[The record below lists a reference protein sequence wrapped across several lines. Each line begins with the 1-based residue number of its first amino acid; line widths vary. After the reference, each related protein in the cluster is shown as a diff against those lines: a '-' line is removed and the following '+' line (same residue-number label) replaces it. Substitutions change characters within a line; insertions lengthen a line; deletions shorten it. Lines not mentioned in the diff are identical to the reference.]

1 MKKALITFIL
11 LLTMPLAYAQ
21 IHEVGFGL
29 GGTNYVGDIGSA
41 QFINP
46 KNIGYNVFYRWNKS
60 PRHSYRLSFSQH
72 KLTGNDA
79 DASSESRKERG
90 LRFDNTLQQL
100 SLGIEFNFF
109 EFDLHQENFAM
120 TPYLYAGLSGIRYS
134 DIYHRN
140 KKMIKGDK
148 KYNAAIPFAAGMK
161 IRVNP
166 QININAEV
174 TATYTFTDNL
184 DGSHPTSSST
194 KRYRFGKSGN
204 DWFFYSGIT
213 ISYTFGHNPCY
224 CAD

>member
-1 MKKALITFIL
+1 MKKALLTFIIL
-11 LLTMPLAYAQ
+11 LSMPLAHAQ

-29 GGTNYVGDIGSA
+29 GGTNYVGDIGSS

-46 KNIGYNVFYRWNKS
+46 TNLGYNVFYRWNKS
-60 PRHSYRLSFSQH
+60 PRHSYRVSFSQQ

-79 DASSESRKERG
+79 DASSESRKARG
-90 LRFDNTLQQL
+90 LRFDNTIQQL
-100 SLGIEFNFF
+100 SLGLEFNFF

-120 TPYLYAGLSGIRYS
+120 TPYLYAGVSGIRYNDLYFRGS
-134 DIYHRN
+134 RLT
-140 KKMIKGDK
+140 KGDK
-148 KYNAAIPFAAGMK
+148 KYTAAIPFAAGMK

-174 TATYTFTDNL
+174 TATYSFTNNL
-184 DGSHPTSSST
+184 DGSYPSES
-194 KRYRFGKSGN
+194 KLENFRFGKNGN

>member
-1 MKKALITFIL
+1 MKKALLTFIIL
-11 LLTMPLAYAQ
+11 LSMPLAHAQ

-29 GGTNYVGDIGSA
+29 GGTNYVGDIGST

-46 KNIGYNVFYRWNKS
+46 KNLGYNVFYRWNKS
-60 PRHSYRLSFSQH
+60 PRHSYRVSFSQQ
-72 KLTGNDA
+72 KLVGNDA
-79 DASSESRKERG
+79 DASSESRKARG
-90 LRFDNTLQQL
+90 LRFDNTIQQL

-120 TPYLYAGLSGIRYS
+120 TPYLFAGISGVRYTDLYYRGSRLS
-134 DIYHRN
+134 
-140 KKMIKGDK
+140 KGDK
-148 KYNAAIPFAAGMK
+148 KYTGAIPFAAGMK
-161 IRVNP
+161 IRVHP

-174 TATYTFTDNL
+174 TATYSFTNNL
-184 DGSHPTSSST
+184 DGSYPAES
-194 KRYRFGKSGN
+194 KLENFRFGKNGN

>member
-1 MKKALITFIL
+1 MKKALLTFITL
-11 LLTMPLAYAQ
+11 LSMPLAHAQ

-29 GGTNYVGDIGSA
+29 GGTNYVGDIGSS

-46 KNIGYNVFYRWNKS
+46 TNLGYNVFYRWNKS
-60 PRHSYRLSFSQH
+60 PRHSYRVSFSQQ

-79 DASSESRKERG
+79 DASSESRKARG
-90 LRFDNTLQQL
+90 LRFDNTIQQL
-100 SLGIEFNFF
+100 SLGLEFNFF

-120 TPYLYAGLSGIRYS
+120 TPYLYAGVSGIRYNDLYFRGS
-134 DIYHRN
+134 RLT
-140 KKMIKGDK
+140 KGDK
-148 KYNAAIPFAAGMK
+148 KYTAAIPFAAGMK

-174 TATYTFTDNL
+174 TATYSFTNNL
-184 DGSHPTSSST
+184 DGSYPSES
-194 KRYRFGKSGN
+194 KLENFRFGKNGN